1 MLFTSISFSHCS
13 TFRLPAIEIIA
24 KSNPVSAKS
33 QAPAWIT
40 VEGSHDEISA
50 LEEEN
55 SPSCDHEC
63 LMNGLLHAQV
73 LGEAAKK
80 GFNVLFFTEAFN
92 TTKHNSFEKAV
103 STLHKNLIG
112 PKVFNARV
120 MKNSPDGKL
129 MNLYSHCS
137 KKTNGALTL
146 MGINFSDMRA
156 KFNVRISS
164 PIDSNSIVIQ
174 YLLSASNGNILLN
187 NEKFNNDATP
197 SYKFRKLSKNSMA
210 LILPPF
216 SMAFWTIKSAKVNEC
231 LNITEVKENK
241 IEKEK
246 LSASSSDQL
255 LKKLVANELDSLKV
269 NSIDK
274 KVRERRQLAGNGFLP
289 SFELEL
295 PTFKFPSLLASASN
309 PKASRDTFFN
319 KNTDVYKMS
328 SADANPLKSSENPAL
343 PKGDV
348 YLLINDGKRPTKS
361 GSVDYVAD
369 DHEEPKQQKTSRKKQ
384 NRIVY
389 QEPSEAPDY
398 FIPHDYIDASVRTT
412 KKSSKKQSKQEQPK
426 EIGELFEAV
435 RAPANAGGRSNDQK
449 ALSSNVELK
458 TVIRELE
465 PTYRQSKSAMLAAK
479 RKWDKDSLMELL
491 QDAQLEEVDKSQIS
505 DTEDFELIDLTE
517 DAQPS
522 NYDEYEGD
530 DDGFFDDQLH
540 RVRTRRHVDFTK
552 NEIPKYGV
560 HVFDDE
566 EDSIESL
573 THDVQLYMH
582 PRGEV
587 QEQPTPIEV
596 IPKTSTATEPP
607 ITIKAI
613 DFLSQSLGDALNVA
627 HKTFVGWWYVFNPS
641 EM

>member
-1 MLFTSISFSHCS
+1 MT
-13 TFRLPAIEIIA
+13 
-24 KSNPVSAKS
+24 
-33 QAPAWIT
+33 
-40 VEGSHDEISA
+40 
-50 LEEEN
+50 
-55 SPSCDHEC
+55 
-63 LMNGLLHAQV
+63 GLLHAQI

-80 GFNVLFFTEAFN
+80 GFNVLFFSETVNA
-92 TTKHNSFEKAV
+92 TKHNNFKNTV
-103 STLHKNLIG
+103 STLHKNLVG
-112 PKVFNARV
+112 SKVFNARV
-120 MKNSPDGKL
+120 MKSPSDGKL

-146 MGINFSDMRA
+146 MGINFSNMRA

-164 PIDSNSIVIQ
+164 PIDSNAIIMQ
-174 YLLSASNGNILLN
+174 YLLSASDGNILLN

-197 SYKFRKLSKNSMA
+197 SYKFKKLSKNSIA

-216 SMAFWTIKSAKVNEC
+216 SMAFWTIKNAKVNEC
-231 LNITEVKENK
+231 MNIVEDKENK
-241 IEKEK
+241 IEKEQ
-246 LSASSSDQL
+246 LASSSTDQL
-255 LKKLVANELDSLKV
+255 LKKLVANELDSQKA

-274 KVRERRQLAGNGFLP
+274 KVRERRQLGGNGFLP
-289 SFELEL
+289 SFEIEL
-295 PTFKFPSLLASASN
+295 PTFKFPNLLASASN
-309 PKASRDTFFN
+309 PKASRDAFFN
-319 KNTDVYKMS
+319 KNTDVYKIS
-328 SADANPLKSSENPAL
+328 SVDANPLKSSENPAL

-348 YLLINDGKRPTKS
+348 YLLINDGKRPPIS
-361 GSVDYVAD
+361 DSAAD
-369 DHEEPKQQKTSRKKQ
+369 FIIEGHEEPKQHKESRKKQ

-389 QEPSEAPDY
+389 QEATEAPDY
-398 FIPHDYIDASVRTT
+398 YIPHDYIDASVKTT

-426 EIGELFEAV
+426 EIGELFEAE
-435 RAPANAGGRSNDQK
+435 RAPVNNGGRNNDQK
-449 ALSSNVELK
+449 SLSSNVELK

-465 PTYRQSKSAMLAAK
+465 PTYRQSKSAMLAAR

-491 QDAQLEEVDKSQIS
+491 KDAQLEEVDKSQLS
-505 DTEDFELIDLTE
+505 DAEDFELIDLTE
-517 DAQPS
+517 NVQSP
-522 NYDEYEGD
+522 NYEEYEDDDG

-540 RVRTRRHVDFTK
+540 NIRTRRHVDFAK

-573 THDVQLYMH
+573 THDVQLYMQ
-582 PRGEV
+582 PRSEV
-587 QEQPTPIEV
+587 QEQPILKEDM
-596 IPKTSTATEPP
+596 PKSSAATEPP